1 MARFPRHAA
10 RTAGRTSRHVPHSS
24 SEPRSSPG
32 PSHRLSRRGLQ
43 QVPAG
48 AQRPAQT
55 PSYSGPKQV
64 SRSRWSTTN
73 IVADG
78 SDKSGEASAD
88 YGSYRSRPWTRPGS
102 PAGQIGLSIVRG
114 HLRANNPPSRTR
126 RPAQRQ
132 PRSCLRPAAAPD
144 RHPVLTEPSVRRLR
158 MNPIHPGPLGQ
169 FHTLMQTHVRSRRLT
184 TLRTVANP
192 LPWRKPR
199 WFDQR
204 YEFGHWGGHIESA
217 RSGRS
222 GARSRRRPIRGRSAR
237 PRG

>member
-1 MARFPRHAA
+1 MYLTHLPNLAHLPAQVIGCLAGACNRYPPARSGQRKLPATPRQN
-10 RTAGRTSRHVPHSS
+10 R
-24 SEPRSSPG
+24 
-32 PSHRLSRRGLQ
+32 
-43 QVPAG
+43 PAG
-48 AQRPAQT
+48 PGAPRQTSSQTGPTNPAKLRP
-55 PSYSGPKQV
+55 
-64 SRSRWSTTN
+64 TT
-73 IVADG
+73 VHTGADLG
-78 SDKSGEASAD
+78 RDLAHL
-88 YGSYRSRPWTRPGS
+88 
-102 PAGQIGLSIVRG
+102 PAQIGLSIVRG

>member
-1 MARFPRHAA
+1 MPAPSVELRLGPSKPVRLQHSQASPPALPLATVIVSMARFPRHAA

-55 PSYSGPKQV
+55 PSYSAPKQV
-64 SRSRWSTTN
+64 SRSRCSTTN

-102 PAGQIGLSIVRG
+102 PAG
-114 HLRANNPPSRTR
+114 
-126 RPAQRQ
+126 
-132 PRSCLRPAAAPD
+132 PD
-144 RHPVLTEPSVRRLR
+144 RLIDRARTPARKQPTQPDSPTGAASTQIVPEASRRAGPASGPDGTIGAPSAYEPESPGPTRPVSHAHADTRSLTEAHNTPNSCE
-158 MNPIHPGPLGQ
+158 PLA
-169 FHTLMQTHVRSRRLT
+169 LAQTPMV
-184 TLRTVANP
+184 
-192 LPWRKPR
+192 
-199 WFDQR
+199 
-204 YEFGHWGGHIESA
+204 
-217 RSGRS
+217 
-222 GARSRRRPIRGRSAR
+222 
-237 PRG
+237 